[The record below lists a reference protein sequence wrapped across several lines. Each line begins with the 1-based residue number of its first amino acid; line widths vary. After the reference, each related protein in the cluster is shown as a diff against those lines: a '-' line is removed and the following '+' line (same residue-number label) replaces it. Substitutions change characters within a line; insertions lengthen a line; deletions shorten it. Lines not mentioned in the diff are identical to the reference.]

1 MYIRRKVFSLLQDE
15 MGEERYFSTTDIV
28 LEDEEERLFSL
39 VEDEEYL
46 EQKEFGRRQ
55 KLARKAE
62 RAAQN
67 AEMHSNKSAKLE
79 KETAKILN
87 NPKSSIEDLEKASK
101 NIEKSQRLSNSATRE
116 ADFAIET
123 ALKKNPTV
131 SNDISRKIKIGSGNG
146 VGSGT
151 VEVTPLGKIGI
162 SRVELSTNG
171 RKGQIFGGGS
181 GIRAVRRLRD
191 NEGVLVNNSYINTR
205 SSSVGVGGTNQVQ
218 NWELENQRSRV
229 EKKLKGKRANELGIT
244 RGKVRDFKDRGTYKS
259 NKAAERA
266 RIAAEEQA
274 AREAAEKAAKT
285 TSKEVANTVAKETGE
300 NLAKKGFKLG
310 KGGKIALGTAA
321 GLGAL
326 YGAKKLYDKN
336 KKDKK

>member
-15 MGEERYFSTTDIV
+15 NGEERYFSTTDIV

-131 SNDISRKIKIGSGNG
+131 PNDISRKIKIGSGNG

-151 VEVTPLGKIGI
+151 VEVTPLGKSGI

-171 RKGQIFGGGS
+171 RKGQTFGGGS
-181 GIRAVRRLRD
+181 GIRTVRRLRD

-205 SSSVGVGGTNQVQ
+205 SSSVGVSGTNQAQ

-229 EKKLKGKRANELGIT
+229 EKKLKDKRANEFGIT
-244 RGKVRDFKDRGTYKS
+244 RGKDRGSTYKS

-274 AREAAEKAAKT
+274 AREAAEKATKT

-336 KKDKK
+336 KKDNK

>member
-15 MGEERYFSTTDIV
+15 MGKERYFSTTDIV

-131 SNDISRKIKIGSGNG
+131 PNDISRKIKIGSGNG

-151 VEVTPLGKIGI
+151 VKVTPLGKIGI

-171 RKGQIFGGGS
+171 RKGQTFGGGS

-205 SSSVGVGGTNQVQ
+205 SSSVGVSGTNQVQ

-229 EKKLKGKRANELGIT
+229 EKKLKDKRANEFGIT
-244 RGKVRDFKDRGTYKS
+244 RGKDRGTYKS

-274 AREAAEKAAKT
+274 TREAAEKATKT

-336 KKDKK
+336 KKDNK